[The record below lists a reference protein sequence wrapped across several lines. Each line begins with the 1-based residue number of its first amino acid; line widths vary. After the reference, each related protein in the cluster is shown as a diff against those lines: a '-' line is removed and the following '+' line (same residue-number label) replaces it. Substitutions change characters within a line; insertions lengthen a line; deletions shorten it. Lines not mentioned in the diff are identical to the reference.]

1 VSGLVRAERRF
12 GARRRA
18 HRRRVIRPML
28 VVASVATVV
37 AAVLWTALSSPV
49 LRLERVR
56 VSDVVGHVNASGD
69 RVRVDATSR
78 LSVMQVLNAAQA
90 PIGRS
95 LLQVSPGVIQR
106 RVAALPP
113 VASVRV
119 QRVWPHTL
127 RIAVVERAPVAAVVG
142 AGGVVTLLDSSGVA
156 FATAP
161 TLPAAAH
168 LVVVRLSA
176 PLDLDTPR
184 TSAAAVAAR
193 AALQVWAALPAQMR
207 AQVQW
212 VGATSADGVSFGL
225 PGSRTVVWGAAG
237 QTGDKL
243 AALSGL
249 MQHRARTY
257 DVSTPS
263 IAVTA
268 G

>member
-1 VSGLVRAERRF
+1 
-12 GARRRA
+12 
-18 HRRRVIRPML
+18 ML
-28 VVASVATVV
+28 VVAVLTTVV
-37 AAVLWTALSSPV
+37 GAAVWTVVSSPV
-49 LRLERVR
+49 LRLEHVS
-56 VSDVVGHVNASGD
+56 VSDVVGHVTAAGK
-69 RVRVDATSR
+69 RVTVDPTSR
-78 LSVMQVLNAAQA
+78 LSAEQVLTAAHA

-127 RIAVVERAPVAAVVG
+127 RIAVVERAPVAAVAS
-142 AGGVVTLLDSSGVA
+142 AGGVVTLLDSAGVA
-156 FATAP
+156 FASASS
-161 TLPAAAH
+161 LPAAGH

-176 PLDLDTPR
+176 PLEVDTPH
-184 TSAAAVAAR
+184 TSGPALAAR
-193 AALQVWAALPAQMR
+193 AALRVWNALPTTLR

-212 VGATSADGVSFGL
+212 VAATSADGVSFGL
-225 PGSRTVVWGAAG
+225 PGSRTVVWGAAD

-243 AALSGL
+243 AVLATL